1 MHRSL
6 APTAWLSAWSMRSV
20 DPSCSN
26 SSDCGDD
33 GFCSEEGICEWPQ
46 SECPA
51 EAPHPCY
58 NENNEL
64 VSCEMDEFAC
74 HGDGSNHSGPRDCSF
89 NEATCDAQNGEAC
102 YALVDEQGAR
112 AYCLTPCD
120 PEANECGDGLQCRRG
135 DGGFGRHILL
145 SA

>member
-1 MHRSL
+1 MKEGCDASQSCSDGL
-6 APTAWLSAWSMRSV
+6 AECVVYAEV
-20 DPSCSN
+20 DPFEFE
-26 SSDCGDD
+26 DCGED

-74 HGDGSNHSGPRDCSF
+74 YGDGSNHSGPR
-89 NEATCDAQNGEAC
+89 
-102 YALVDEQGAR
+102 L
-112 AYCLTPCD
+112 
-120 PEANECGDGLQCRRG
+120 
-135 DGGFGRHILL
+135 
-145 SA
+145 